1 MCATQAALSVKAL
14 WFLTHAAP
22 KQTNHGLEE
31 TLKTLRSLRATTDA
45 LSFYSFQRSW
55 AKRKRL
61 QPATEPH
68 AVVHLSQGISS
79 VSDTYINAVIDAW
92 YYKDVERCAHSHSAP
107 CLPSLYISSQVFAAV
122 VRATL
127 STRRRQ
133 ERPSLQVLVP
143 SP

>member
-31 TLKTLRSLRATTDA
+31 TLNLKTLRSLQASTAA

-55 AKRKRL
+55 ANRKRL

-79 VSDTYINAVIDAW
+79 VSDTYINAVIKDW
-92 YYKDVERCAHSHSAP
+92 YFKGGVEKCA
-107 CLPSLYISSQVFAAV
+107 Y
-122 VRATL
+122 
-127 STRRRQ
+127 
-133 ERPSLQVLVP
+133 
-143 SP
+143 

>member
-45 LSFYSFQRSW
+45 LSFYSFQRAW
-55 AKRKRL
+55 ANRKRL

-79 VSDTYINAVIDAW
+79 VSDTYIDAVIEDW
-92 YYKDVERCAHSHSAP
+92 YFKGGVEKCARSKRMLRAP
-107 CLPSLYISSQVFAAV
+107 SRL
-122 VRATL
+122 T
-127 STRRRQ
+127 
-133 ERPSLQVLVP
+133 
-143 SP
+143 